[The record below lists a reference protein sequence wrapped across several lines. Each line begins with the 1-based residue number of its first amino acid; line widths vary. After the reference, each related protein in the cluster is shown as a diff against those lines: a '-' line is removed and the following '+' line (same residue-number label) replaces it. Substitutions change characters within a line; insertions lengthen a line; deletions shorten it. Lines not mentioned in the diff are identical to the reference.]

1 MQLSRPIRE
10 ITLSP
15 KLIALLGVHMN
26 YLHCECYRD
35 IDWRERGSIQVRLWA
50 YLFIYQ
56 HKSIISSPDD
66 GINTNNRKR
75 YSDWINITPYR
86 VTVTALDENN

>member
-35 IDWRERGSIQVRLWA
+35 IDWREERFRLG
-50 YLFIYQ
+50 YGPTCL
-56 HKSIISSPDD
+56 ST
-66 GINTNNRKR
+66 NTSQGLVHLMMELTRTIEKGA
-75 YSDWINITPYR
+75 
-86 VTVTALDENN
+86 VTGCILHRTGLQ